1 MALTRSELKEIVKEC
16 ILEVMLEGIRP
27 SSKETSRPMQ
37 ESPAR
42 RQTQQAPARS
52 HLDSISFGSGA
63 AKVANQAQGRKS
75 IPVASDLAAEFP
87 VEQRNV
93 MQQIFEDTARNTL
106 PAQLTAERSP
116 ASAMAQRADEMSG
129 AAHIDPMSIFEGSS
143 NWAELAFA
151 SPKK

>member
-27 SSKETSRPMQ
+27 TSKEPPRSMQ
-37 ESPAR
+37 ESAPR
-42 RQTQQAPARS
+42 RQSQAAPAKS

-63 AKVANQAQGRKS
+63 AKVASQAQGRKS
-75 IPVASDLAAEFP
+75 IPAVSELASAFP
-87 VEQRNV
+87 AEQRSV

-106 PAQLTAERSP
+106 PSQLTAERSP
-116 ASAMAQRADEMSG
+116 GSAIAQRADEISG
-129 AAHIDPMSIFEGSS
+129 TANVDPMSIFEGSS

-151 SPKK
+151 SSKK